1 MPYSKWQHEQ
11 KLSTGAWAEWTKGL
25 MMYSCL
31 ICSAALNHAQPKY
44 GEIELKSNTD
54 VPHPYFFRPP
64 KKKPTVYCL

>member
-44 GEIELKSNTD
+44 GEIEKQYKCAPSI
-54 VPHPYFFRPP
+54 FFRPP
-64 KKKPTVYCL
+64 KKTPTVYCL